1 MTSSY
6 YHAVGPAAMLDL
18 QISKE
23 KERTTSQFENGLKVH
38 VLLLPCKTGEETS
51 VAAGKIF
58 HTVVATLNHQSL
70 KTNLGESSDDS
81 PLILVINTHAVLGNA
96 IMPF

>member
-1 MTSSY
+1 MTSY
-6 YHAVGPAAMLDL
+6 YPHAVGPAAMLDL

-23 KERTTSQFENGLKVH
+23 KARTSSQFEDALKVH
-38 VLLLPCKTGEETS
+38 TLLLQYKTGEETS

-58 HTVVATLNHQSL
+58 HIVVATLNHHSRS
-70 KTNLGESSDDS
+70 NLDDTSDDS
-81 PLILVINTHAVLGNA
+81 PPILVINTHAVLGNA